1 MVDYRKWDK
10 IDYGDSDDEKEEI
23 RNKQPQVTTLPRD
36 GGGRVTIGP
45 QGYSIHDEA
54 MEEGDDEPSSLPSF
68 AEVNR
73 TILENER
80 KKLSTEQLTNEDR
93 VDEDIADDKRRGEY
107 DGEMIDEE
115 EEEEKEFYEMQKQL
129 YLRKEF
135 EENETKRIAEKLSQ
149 ENKPVSSSSISSSSS
164 SSSSA
169 SSQPAS
175 KSKSTVDRTKNGSKG
190 FYRNDSLNSPFYEWS
205 QNRTEVN
212 LYLYFPFDLFLNILS
227 SSSSPS
233 NSLQEGD
240 LMKMKKK
247 DFSVVYEEKEE
258 GNRLF
263 TIYYRGSS
271 IKDKEKQQQKDN
283 NSLSIFSAFFLYDIE
298 VTGESDNPYDDI
310 IDWNFTTGT
319 LPVEAQ
325 EARTKQGSNLKNM
338 NCFLFEFLIKKKVKI
353 ANAIL
358 WWKTVFQGE
367 TNEVDVNTITER
379 SKNYSE
385 FLNNFQIANEEFLKK
400 VKNFEKTSVDI

>member
-10 IDYGDSDDEKEEI
+10 IDYGESDDEKEELK
-23 RNKQPQVTTLPRD
+23 RKQPQVTTLPRD

-45 QGYSIHDEA
+45 QGYSIHDEV
-54 MEEGDDEPSSLPSF
+54 MEEEDDEPSTLPSF

-80 KKLSTEQLTNEDR
+80 KKLAEEELAAESRDPEEDKKK
-93 VDEDIADDKRRGEY
+93 EKY
-107 DGEMIDEE
+107 NGEMIDED

-135 EENETKRIAEKLSQ
+135 EENDAKRMTEKLLQ
-149 ENKPVSSSSISSSSS
+149 ENPPATSATISSSSS
-164 SSSSA
+164 SSSHTT
-169 SSQPAS
+169 Q
-175 KSKSTVDRTKNGSKG
+175 KSKTATDHTKNGSKG
-190 FYRNDSLNSPFYEWS
+190 FYRNDCRNHPYYEWS

-212 LYLYFPFDLFLNILS
+212 LYLYFPFDLFLNKISCSVVDPLK
-227 SSSSPS
+227 
-233 NSLQEGD
+233 ETD
-240 LMKMKKK
+240 LRKMKKK
-247 DFSVVYEEKEE
+247 DFFVTYEERED

-263 TIYYRGSS
+263 SINYRGNNGN
-271 IKDKEKQQQKDN
+271 KQKEKQQQKDDN
-283 NSLSIFSAFFLYDIE
+283 LLLLFNASFLYDIE
-298 VTGESDNPYDDI
+298 ITGESDNPYDDI
-310 IDWNFTTGT
+310 IDWNFTVST
-319 LPVEAQ
+319 LPSEAT
-325 EARTKQGSNLKNM
+325 EARMKQGTVPEMNDL

-358 WWKTVFQGE
+358 WWKTVFQDE
-367 TNEVDVNTITER
+367 THEVDVNTITER